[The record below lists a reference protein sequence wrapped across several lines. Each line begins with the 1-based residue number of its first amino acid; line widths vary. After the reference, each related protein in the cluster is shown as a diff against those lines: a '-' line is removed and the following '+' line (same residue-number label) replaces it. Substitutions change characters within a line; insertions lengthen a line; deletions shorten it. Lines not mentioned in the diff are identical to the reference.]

1 MSEDKKT
8 QVEDFSI
15 IENFIVA
22 LNIEYEESKK
32 NNIEKQITLENG
44 ERGEQLGSKF
54 IYTFFLIYACSYS

>member
-8 QVEDFSI
+8 QVKDFSI

-32 NNIEKQITLENG
+32 IILKNK
-44 ERGEQLGSKF
+44 
-54 IYTFFLIYACSYS
+54 

>member
-1 MSEDKKT
+1 LVNYWNSIKLSFWLKMSEDKKT
-8 QVEDFSI
+8 QVKDFSI

-44 ERGEQLGSKF
+44 ERGEQLG
-54 IYTFFLIYACSYS
+54 